1 MLYFSLWE
9 GLIVFL
15 HSITIILYLF
25 WSAWI
30 VLEINLKHKITVYY
44 QENLKKIY
52 TVDKF
57 NEGWFRRL
65 SWFWGSGGKHGV
77 RLDRL

>member
-1 MLYFSLWE
+1 MF
-9 GLIVFL
+9 FF

-44 QENLKKIY
+44 QENLKRSIQSINLMMVGSEGS
-52 TVDKF
+52 VD
-57 NEGWFRRL
+57 
-65 SWFWGSGGKHGV
+65 SGAVGETQDET
-77 RLDRL
+77 DRL

>member
-1 MLYFSLWE
+1 MF
-9 GLIVFL
+9 FF

-44 QENLKKIY
+44 QENLKRSIQSINLMMVGSEGSVDSG
-52 TVDKF
+52 TVG
-57 NEGWFRRL
+57 ETQGET
-65 SWFWGSGGKHGV
+65 
-77 RLDRL
+77 DRL